1 MGPQPGRPEAEAEGE
16 AEAALA
22 SMAQLFGGCFRQEGC
37 QRRSTSH
44 SAMGNTC
51 VQSLSYG
58 EHMWQG
64 VQRMALRQRHAHH
77 MPTEKRAQADGA
89 LRAR

>member
-1 MGPQPGRPEAEAEGE
+1 
-16 AEAALA
+16 
-22 SMAQLFGGCFRQEGC
+22 
-37 QRRSTSH
+37 
-44 SAMGNTC
+44 MGNTC